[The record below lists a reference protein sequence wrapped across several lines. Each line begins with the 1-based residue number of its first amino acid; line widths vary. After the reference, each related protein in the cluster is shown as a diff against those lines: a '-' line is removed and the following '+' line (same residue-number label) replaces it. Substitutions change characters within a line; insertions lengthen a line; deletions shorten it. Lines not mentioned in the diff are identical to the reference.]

1 MPGMAHAAQPHIQAC
16 MAGTVVRPVQP
27 LTRLIHVVWLVLPT
41 IDNKYLS
48 KLTAIP
54 FNQTNALQDS
64 ITHLVHV
71 VRLALPLQ
79 LLDRQVLS
87 QGAAVQLLVG
97 GHHVD
102 ALQVSRNE

>member
-27 LTRLIHVVWLVLPT
+27 STR
-41 IDNKYLS
+41 
-48 KLTAIP
+48 
-54 FNQTNALQDS
+54 
-64 ITHLVHV
+64 LVHV

-79 LLDRQVLS
+79 LLDRQVLG
-87 QGAAVQLLVG
+87 QGPAVQLLVG

-102 ALQVSRNE
+102 ALQVCLKK